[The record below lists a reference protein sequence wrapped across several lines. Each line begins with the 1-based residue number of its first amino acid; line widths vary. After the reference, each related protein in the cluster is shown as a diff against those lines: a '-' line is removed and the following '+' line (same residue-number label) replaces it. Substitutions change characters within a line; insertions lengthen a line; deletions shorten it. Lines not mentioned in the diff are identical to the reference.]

1 MKIVFNNLKLNNFM
15 SFEEAEINLN
25 KIGYFSINGINN
37 NKEDSASSNGSGKST
52 LFEALCWVLTGET
65 IRGTKD
71 VSNIYTKTGACVE
84 LDFSIDGDDY
94 KIIRKK
100 DPSNL
105 FFFVNGEDKS
115 GKGIRDTEKIIEQYL
130 PDLTSSLIGSVI
142 VLGQGLPQR
151 FTNNSPSGR
160 KEVLEKLSKSNFM
173 IADLKDRVSKRK
185 TDLSQQLRVCEDDI
199 LINENNLNNAKTLI
213 KNTDEKINSLDN
225 TEHLVKKLEDIKS
238 ELKEREAKKITISSL
253 EEENSKQLE
262 KMLDE
267 LNTVE
272 QEKEKL
278 LRTVVEK
285 HSLSVQ
291 ALTDNI
297 QNINNNIAFT
307 KKEINRI
314 NSIKDVCPTCGQKIQ
329 GVEKPSTT
337 NEINSLKEYEDQ
349 LIQYQE
355 ELDALHNTINQES
368 DEILK
373 SYGVKKEQ
381 LSNKHNTLLTT
392 SKLNNKELSELNDAI
407 IKANEEINHI
417 QAELNNRS
425 AILQSYED
433 TIKSNKEIVVKC
445 EENLLYNNK
454 RHEELT
460 NRMSIINKIFS
471 ALNKEFRGYLLTN
484 VIDYI
489 NNISKKYCQQV
500 FNNDKL
506 DFKLDGNNISI
517 SYCGKEYEN
526 LSGGEKQKIDIIIQF
541 AIRNMLTKYLNFSS
555 NILVLDEITDF
566 LDNQGIDSILT
577 LITNNL
583 KETPAIYFI
592 THHDD
597 LMFPYDGEIK
607 IIKNNNISTL
617 ICK

>member
-1 MKIVFNNLKLNNFM
+1 M
-15 SFEEAEINLN
+15 
-25 KIGYFSINGINN
+25 
-37 NKEDSASSNGSGKST
+37 
-52 LFEALCWVLTGET
+52 
-65 IRGTKD
+65 
-71 VSNIYTKTGACVE
+71 
-84 LDFSIDGDDY
+84 Y
-94 KIIRKK
+94 K
-100 DPSNL
+100 
-105 FFFVNGEDKS
+105 
-115 GKGIRDTEKIIEQYL
+115 
-130 PDLTSSLIGSVI
+130 
-142 VLGQGLPQR
+142 
-151 FTNNSPSGR
+151 
-160 KEVLEKLSKSNFM
+160 
-173 IADLKDRVSKRK
+173 
-185 TDLSQQLRVCEDDI
+185 
-199 LINENNLNNAKTLI
+199 
-213 KNTDEKINSLDN
+213 
-225 TEHLVKKLEDIKS
+225 H
-238 ELKEREAKKITISSL
+238 
-253 EEENSKQLE
+253 
-262 KMLDE
+262 
-267 LNTVE
+267 
-272 QEKEKL
+272 
-278 LRTVVEK
+278 
-285 HSLSVQ
+285 
-291 ALTDNI
+291 I